1 MDRDGSRRSFRR
13 HGAAGCACRRNPE
26 FLPPVAL
33 AFFCPV
39 RGNEGDVR
47 SRTTRQEHCTYE
59 RHPRLTQTV
68 GGSRVNVRFRVSP
81 LESCR
86 SAIGQTRSSARDRTP
101 LKRTCP
107 TSAKGQKQS
116 LRLSRCSPVHWSEVA
131 SGRFYGP
138 GCERPRS
145 AARMHYRCSKF
156 RKSISCSA
164 QQCGSASVRTETVR
178 SAGAVQAASA
188 SKL

>member
-1 MDRDGSRRSFRR
+1 MPTTHGARLSKNAIHFPRRSRRSFRR

-68 GGSRVNVRFRVSP
+68 GGSRVNVRFRVSAARKLP
-81 LESCR
+81 VSYRPNSVVRCAPQAEVRGPYS
-86 SAIGQTRSSARDRTP
+86 ITSSAR
-101 LKRTCP
+101 
-107 TSAKGQKQS
+107 
-116 LRLSRCSPVHWSEVA
+116 
-131 SGRFYGP
+131 
-138 GCERPRS
+138 
-145 AARMHYRCSKF
+145 
-156 RKSISCSA
+156 
-164 QQCGSASVRTETVR
+164 VRIV
-178 SAGAVQAASA
+178 GG
-188 SKL
+188 